1 MQFHHFYNGLSVP
14 KRTFIDASAGGAIM
28 GRNEVEAYQ
37 ILENIALNN
46 GQWPVERVAPKVQT
60 GVYDLDVFTNLAA
73 QVSTLSMQLQAI
85 QKNGPQVSAHMVE
98 ESLPTCDHCHGAH
111 PTSQCSMMN
120 SMGELTIEQA

>member
-1 MQFHHFYNGLSVP
+1 MP
-14 KRTFIDASAGGAIM
+14 KI
-28 GRNEVEAYQ
+28 
-37 ILENIALNN
+37 
-46 GQWPVERVAPKVQT
+46 QT
-60 GVYDLDVFTNLAA
+60 GAYDLDVFTNLAA

-98 ESLPTCDHCHGAH
+98 QSPPTCDHCHGAH